1 MHADALDGLVVREPT
16 VDDHRRVLAV
26 MDEWW
31 GGLGGAAG
39 SARRAALVPRLFF
52 EHFTT
57 TSMLL
62 ERDGELVGFLVG
74 FLSQSRPD
82 EAYVH
87 FVGVAPELRGSGV
100 GAAVYRRFFA
110 LARAA
115 GRTRVRSVTSPV
127 NRGSVAFHRAMGFEL
142 EPGEETVDGIP
153 VQRDHDGPGVDLVA
167 FVRRLEP

>member
-26 MDEWW
+26 MDAWW

-52 EHFTT
+52 EHFST

-82 EAYVH
+82 EAYIH
-87 FVGVAPELRGSGV
+87 FVGVAPELRGVGV
-100 GAAVYRRFFA
+100 GAAIYRRFFA

-115 GRTRVRSVTSPV
+115 GRSRVRSVTAPV
-127 NRGSVAFHRAMGFEL
+127 NLGSVAFHRAMGFEL

-153 VQRDHDGPGVDLVA
+153 VQHDHDGPGVDLVA